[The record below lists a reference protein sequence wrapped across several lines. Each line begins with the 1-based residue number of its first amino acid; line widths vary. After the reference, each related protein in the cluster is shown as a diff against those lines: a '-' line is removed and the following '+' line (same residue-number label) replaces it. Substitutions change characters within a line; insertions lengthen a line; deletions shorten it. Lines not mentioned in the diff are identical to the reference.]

1 MAKAWKW
8 WAAESNQ
15 TVRDAMLFK
24 FKSQAASD
32 LIMLEA
38 DARKLLQIMLGHD
51 PVKGIVQ
58 AQDIPRCISALQEA
72 VLQDEAARKRHADKV
87 ADADSDDS
95 DGVVLDAVRLS
106 QRATPMLKLLE
117 RSQAEASDVV
127 WGV

>member
-1 MAKAWKW
+1 
-8 WAAESNQ
+8 
-15 TVRDAMLFK
+15 MLFK

-38 DARKLLQIMLGHD
+38 DARKLLQIMLGD
-51 PVKGIVQ
+51 DSVKGIVL
-58 AQDIPRCISALQEA
+58 AQDIPRCITALQEA
-72 VLQDEAARKRHADKV
+72 VLQDEEARKRQVEKAAD
-87 ADADSDDS
+87 DGDDS

-117 RSQAEASDVV
+117 RSRAEASDVV